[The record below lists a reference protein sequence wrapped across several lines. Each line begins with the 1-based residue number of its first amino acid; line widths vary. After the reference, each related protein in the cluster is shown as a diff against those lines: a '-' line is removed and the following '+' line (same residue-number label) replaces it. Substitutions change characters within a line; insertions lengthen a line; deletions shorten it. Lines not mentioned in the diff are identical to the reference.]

1 MTDTRRGEG
10 MTKHEYIKKHFKV
23 VDGYVKA
30 IRERD
35 GLTASISL
43 DDLEDLWDAA
53 EEGTQ

>member
-23 VDGYVKA
+23 VNGEVKA
-30 IRERD
+30 IRDRD